1 MATCTVCGEDKELE
15 AFGFR
20 NKAAGLR
27 HRACKTCVAAYGRQ
41 HYSANRL
48 AYIGRNNKRSRALT
62 LVLKEQV
69 WQYVA
74 GQSCVD
80 CGETDQVVLD
90 FDHIDRE
97 RKRQTIYRL
106 VHEAYSWAAILVE
119 IEKCQI
125 RCANCHRRR
134 TALQFGWPKLA
145 FASSG
150 VLDDGST
157 MAGSVSRRPRRAG
170 PPRMKVVDVQPPT
183 PAMVAAGLR
192 ICRWCGI
199 AKPLQQF
206 HLRDKARGLRHS
218 SCGECFN
225 AYRREHYR
233 MNRADYIRR
242 NTRILKARGRQWQ
255 RRLWA
260 FLRDHP
266 CVDCG
271 ATDPVVLECD
281 HVDPA
286 TKRQSVTLLAR
297 GGYPWPS
304 VLAELAKCEV
314 RCANCHRRRT
324 AAQFN
329 WPKLQMAASTALR

>member
-1 MATCTVCGEDKELE
+1 
-15 AFGFR
+15 
-20 NKAAGLR
+20 
-27 HRACKTCVAAYGRQ
+27 
-41 HYSANRL
+41 
-48 AYIGRNNKRSRALT
+48 
-62 LVLKEQV
+62 
-69 WQYVA
+69 
-74 GQSCVD
+74 
-80 CGETDQVVLD
+80 
-90 FDHIDRE
+90 
-97 RKRQTIYRL
+97 
-106 VHEAYSWAAILVE
+106 
-119 IEKCQI
+119 
-125 RCANCHRRR
+125 
-134 TALQFGWPKLA
+134 
-145 FASSG
+145 
-150 VLDDGST
+150 
-157 MAGSVSRRPRRAG
+157 
-170 PPRMKVVDVQPPT
+170 MKVVDVQPPT